1 MLDMIGLKFF
11 RYQTPI
17 AWRNLTADPRRFF
30 WSMLGITFAVVL
42 MFVQN
47 GFRNSLF
54 DSTVR
59 IVRLLDCDLLIVSS
73 ARFNLATEARF
84 DRQILRRVQM
94 LPEIDSVTPLY
105 LDRLAAPIRVAGNPS
120 RPIRVIGIDPRQPIF
135 RESRLQ
141 QSLNLLL
148 RPKQALLDQRS
159 KQEYGFELQSPQ
171 KLETQHIELANQRI
185 DIAGLVPI
193 GTDFVH
199 DGNIII
205 NAQDIPD
212 LFPRRSS
219 GNDALSRV
227 DLGLIR
233 LKNQKDISRVRQL
246 LTQSAPEQIE
256 VFTPEELSQRDIR
269 FWGSNT
275 PIGIIFSIGT
285 IMGLVV
291 GTIICYQILYN
302 DISDHLPEFATLKA
316 MGYSGSYFATLV
328 LCQAIYLAC
337 IGFIPGL
344 VLAELLFQALT
355 YSTGLI
361 MELNLMRILSI
372 FGLTLLMCS
381 ISGLFAVRRLWAADP
396 ASLF

>member
-1 MLDMIGLKFF
+1 M
-11 RYQTPI
+11 
-17 AWRNLTADPRRFF
+17 
-30 WSMLGITFAVVL
+30 
-42 MFVQN
+42 
-47 GFRNSLF
+47 
-54 DSTVR
+54 
-59 IVRLLDCDLLIVSS
+59 
-73 ARFNLATEARF
+73 
-84 DRQILRRVQM
+84 
-94 LPEIDSVTPLY
+94 
-105 LDRLAAPIRVAGNPS
+105 
-120 RPIRVIGIDPRQPIF
+120 
-135 RESRLQ
+135 Q
-141 QSLNLLL
+141 QSLNLLI

-185 DIAGLVPI
+185 GIAGLVPI

-205 NAQDIPD
+205 NAHDIPD

-219 GNDALSRV
+219 GNDALSRI

-256 VFTPEELSQRDIR
+256 VFTPAELSQRDIR